1 MSDAPAFEI
10 HSDLSPTEDL
20 ARAFK
25 AAPEIFSQE
34 VMAAVW
40 QAEMLTLRE
49 VKELTPVGVGG
60 GGGLRGSFFADDPK
74 LTADGVL
81 GMVASPLSYAVP
93 VELGSKPHFP
103 PLDPLIDWVGAKL
116 GVGGKEA
123 KSIAYAVALKIAAK
137 GTEGAF
143 MMRRALEKT
152 EPQFPGIFAGV
163 PDRVFERM
171 ARMGGG
177 R

>member
-1 MSDAPAFEI
+1 MSAAPAFEI
-10 HSDLSPTEDL
+10 HSDLSPTAEM
-20 ARAFK
+20 AKAFE
-25 AAPEIFSQE
+25 AAPDIFSEE

-40 QAEMLTLRE
+40 QAELLTLRE

-60 GGGLRGSFFADDPK
+60 GGGLRGSFFAADPEK
-74 LTADGVL
+74 TADGVL
-81 GMVASPLSYAVP
+81 GMVASPLAYAVP

-103 PLDPLIDWVGAKL
+103 PLDPLIDWVSAKF
-116 GVGGKEA
+116 GVGGAEA

-137 GTEGAF
+137 GTKGAF
-143 MMRRALEKT
+143 MMKGALEKA

-163 PDRVFERM
+163 PDRVFERL
-171 ARMGGG
+171 AAQGGG